1 VLIIGKKE
9 QKKRDWFM
17 SYRAKV
23 QHSTS
28 CKAKTQNPTA
38 QKQNHKHTNSTL
50 PPPPPPTHLSI
61 SCPSTTLK
69 ELSWPSGVRSNRPCA
84 QAPLSSW
91 AGSWASMC
99 DARDATVSSTLP
111 WLELPLDMR
120 GCRRWWRVYHR
131 VHECQYVRYV
141 KTS

>member
-50 PPPPPPTHLSI
+50 PPPPPPTTANKPTKATAYTHSPVHLLSQHH
-61 SCPSTTLK
+61 TQRV
-69 ELSWPSGVRSNRPCA
+69 ELALWCA
-84 QAPLSSW
+84 VEQALC
-91 AGSWASMC
+91 AGSPIQLGWQLGLHVRRKGCNRVIHA
-99 DARDATVSSTLP
+99 ALAGAAT
-111 WLELPLDMR
+111 
-120 GCRRWWRVYHR
+120 
-131 VHECQYVRYV
+131 
-141 KTS
+141 